1 MKILQQAAFV
11 AAFWGGTAMAADLT
25 AANAAA
31 LGIWGGDR
39 LQMTVDAQ
47 GARLQLDC
55 ASGTISTPLVL
66 DVHGGFATQGTFEAH
81 QPGPQRADESA
92 AAAARY
98 SGTVKGDLMT
108 LTIQTGS
115 SAPAQV
121 FKLHKGVKVKL
132 VRCL

>member
-1 MKILQQAAFV
+1 
-11 AAFWGGTAMAADLT
+11 MAAEVS
-25 AANAAA
+25 AASAAA
-31 LGIWGGDR
+31 VGTWGGDR

-55 ASGTISTPLVL
+55 ASGTIGTPLVL
-66 DVHGGFATQGTFEAH
+66 DAQGGFSTSGTFEA
-81 QPGPQRADESA
+81 QQAGPQRADESA

-98 SGTVKGDLMT
+98 SGNIKGDLMT

-115 SAPAQV
+115 NAPAQV
-121 FKLHKGVKVKL
+121 FKLHKGVRVKL